1 MAYNVNV
8 LSLPGVDVA
17 DLPTVDVNVLDLPP
31 VDVDVNSLP
40 DLRITDIGPVG
51 PVTLAGIPSNYS
63 VGVTSLPDVN
73 LRIREIPS
81 VRVHVPANF
90 RLGLSILGV
99 ELAALHLCGEAQI
112 ITEPYVPN
120 PCERCGA
127 PQQLA
132 SQANEVGAVL
142 RLTNA

>member
-99 ELAALHLCGEAQI
+99 EWAALHLCGEAQI

-127 PQQLA
+127 PRQLA